1 MRLDDDPDI
10 TLAEMLVFASRFPS
24 PLLPE
29 LSQLPTVPAPRH
41 IRLPDAPLSN
51 TPLVVPES
59 CLRLVDGPLV
69 GL

>member
-10 TLAEMLVFASRFPS
+10 TLAEMLVFARDFPF
-24 PLLPE
+24 PLLAMSE
-29 LSQLPTVPAPRH
+29 HVPPVPQSRH
-41 IRLPDAPLSN
+41 IRLPDAPL
-51 TPLVVPES
+51 VVPDT

>member
-29 LSQLPTVPAPRH
+29 LAQLPTVPAPRH
-41 IRLPDAPLSN
+41 IRLPDA
-51 TPLVVPES
+51 PLVVPES